1 MLIFIPM
8 AGFGDRYI
16 RAGFT
21 EPKPLI
27 PVDGKPMIERVVDA
41 FREALA
47 AKGKKKGE
55 VKFLFCVNAKHA
67 AETSVKETLAR
78 IAPGAPVVVIDPHK
92 DGPVRTLLDC
102 AEHIPDDEEV
112 ILNYCDFG
120 VDWTFADFRAWLAKG
135 KWDGAMTGYKG
146 FHPHSLG
153 PTLYAYMRSDGDKV
167 TEIREKHHFTENK
180 LEEYAS
186 SGLYYFKSGKEMK
199 RLSRALVEKGERV
212 NGEFYVSML
221 MQLLIEG
228 GGKVGVYPLKHFY
241 QWGTPEDLR
250 DFESWLRGI
259 RRFRSFAA
267 EAAEGPTDAV
277 QVIPMAGRGQR
288 FVDQGYADPK
298 PLIPVG
304 GKAMIVRSLECL
316 PPPRQRVLV
325 VQREHQESA
334 RFREVAASLRGK
346 IVALDKVTRGQ
357 ACTARIGV
365 ENVEVTG
372 GVDMQTPILF
382 APCDTGYVYDVDKWL
397 ALEKADDCD
406 LILFTAKNHLPALW
420 RPQMYG
426 WLSTTKDGLIDKVAV
441 KKQVEGVLPAE
452 QEVVTGTFWFKSA
465 RLYQEET
472 DAMIAANDR
481 VNNEF
486 YIDTIAR
493 RMVERGARVRAFTVD
508 KYMPWGTPEELK
520 TFLYWNEVFRGGR
533 AIERPKT

>member
-47 AKGKKKGE
+47 AKGKKKGD

-78 IAPGAPVVVIDPHK
+78 IAPGAPVVVIEPHK

-120 VDWTFADFRAWLAKG
+120 VDWSFADFRAWLAKG
-135 KWDGAMTGYKG
+135 KWDGAMTAYKG

-153 PTLYAYMRSDGDKV
+153 PTLYAYMRSEGDKV

-221 MQLLIEG
+221 MQLLIES

-298 PLIPVG
+298 PLIPVA
-304 GKAMIVRSLECL
+304 GKAMIERSLECL

-346 IVALDKVTRGQ
+346 IVALDKVTQGQ

-382 APCDTGYVYDVDKWL
+382 APCDTGYVYDVARLRK
-397 ALEKADDCD
+397 LEDSGFDA
-406 LILFTAKNHLPALW
+406 IAWTARGHLPALW

-426 WLSTTKDGLIDKVAV
+426 WVQVSNGRIVKTAV
-441 KKQVEGVLPAE
+441 KKQVEGVPPAE
-452 QEVVTGTFWFKSA
+452 QEVITGTFWFRDVA
-465 RLYQEET
+465 TFLREEE
-472 DAMIAANDR
+472 AMEKANDR
-481 VNNEF
+481 VNDEF
-486 YIDTIAR
+486 YIDTIIK
-493 RMVERGARVRAFTVD
+493 RMVASGARVAAFTVD
-508 KYMPWGTPEELK
+508 KYIPWGTPEELK
-520 TFLYWNEVFRGGR
+520 TFDYYSEVTDLYDG
-533 AIERPKT
+533 ERR